1 MIKKYNLEDKTIFKG
16 YVDTRELATAMSSSN
31 VFVAPYIRENASL
44 MVSEALYAGLPVVT
58 ISDTGPSSVCSFFN
72 SNLSKISEGTGDV
85 LIENLK
91 NNIEYYLDNF
101 FIEDPKPASDFAK
114 DILNKVD
121 RIIN

>member
-1 MIKKYNLEDKTIFKG
+1 M
-16 YVDTRELATAMSSSN
+16 
-31 VFVAPYIRENASL
+31 
-44 MVSEALYAGLPVVT
+44 
-58 ISDTGPSSVCSFFN
+58 CSFFN

>member
-1 MIKKYNLEDKTIFKG
+1 MYKRQG

-72 SNLSKISEGTGDV
+72 SNLSKISEGTGEK
-85 LIENLK
+85 LIEHLK
-91 NNIEYYLDNF
+91 KNVEYYLDNF
-101 FIEDPKPASDFAK
+101 IIENPKPTSNFDE
-114 DILNKVD
+114 DIVREVEK
-121 RIIN
+121 IINTF